1 VANQPRRLMTHR
13 QWNATIR
20 RNLAVAAKN
29 PRRAL
34 DALETLARELE
45 SQIRCSIQAWH
56 LDQTLHVVSLVQSD
70 AGDHQASARTI
81 VRLAKRH
88 EQELQY
94 QRRALVSAC
103 AAAAVQLARSGDR
116 SGAAAMLRKGARAA
130 ATLHPNERL
139 LRQAKKAIR
148 AMSRPAAP
156 SSKRK

>member
-1 VANQPRRLMTHR
+1 MTHP
-13 QWNATIR
+13 QWNATIK

-34 DALETLARELE
+34 GALEKLARELE
-45 SQIRCSIQAWH
+45 SQTRTSIQAWH
-56 LDQTLHVVSLVQSD
+56 LDQTLHVVSIVQSD

-81 VRLAKRH
+81 VRLAERH

-103 AAAAVQLARSGDR
+103 AAAAVQLAQSGNG

-130 ATLHPNERL
+130 ATLHPKDGL
-139 LRQAKKAIR
+139 LQRAKKAVR
-148 AMSRPAAP
+148 AISHRAAP
-156 SSKRK
+156 SSKRR